1 LTPHTRDL
9 EALKSKAKS
18 EGLKGLG
25 ENDTTW
31 DAAGDCRIV
40 GLLRSVFTLAL
51 PEKSTNDLGIRPLSL
66 LGLSILVGDREVIN
80 LQ

>member
-18 EGLKGLG
+18 EGLKG

-40 GLLRSVFTLAL
+40 GLLRSIFTLAL